1 MPQDPELTHR
11 MRRAL
16 EAHAGI
22 SEKRMMGGTCFFLN
36 GNMLSGARRDKDGL
50 RRFMFR
56 VGKEREAEA
65 LAKPEARPLI
75 QGTRKLGGLVIV
87 AGEDCPEDKL
97 RDWLSL
103 CLAHAAAL
111 PPKS

>member
-1 MPQDPELTHR
+1 MPRDEALENR
-11 MRRAL
+11 MRLAL

-36 GNMLSGARRDKDGL
+36 GNMLGGARRDRDGA

-56 VGKEREAEA
+56 VGKAQEAVA
-65 LAKPEARPLI
+65 LADPVAQPVI
-75 QGTRKLGGLVIV
+75 HGTRRLGGFVLVDDD
-87 AGEDCPEDKL
+87 DCGDDDL
-97 RDWLSL
+97 RRWLGL

-111 PPKS
+111 PPKH